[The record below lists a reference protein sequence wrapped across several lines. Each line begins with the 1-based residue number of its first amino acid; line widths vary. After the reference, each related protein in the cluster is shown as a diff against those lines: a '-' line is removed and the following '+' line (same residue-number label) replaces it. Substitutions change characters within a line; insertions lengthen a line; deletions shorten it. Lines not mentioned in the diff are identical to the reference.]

1 MSRRLSLSGL
11 SLRISQWILLKER
24 TIEEEEEPRNWNL
37 SRPKTLLPRIT
48 GSAAAYV
55 VVAEAGAADWAANEF
70 VTKVWTLQVA
80 HVLGKINIFEI

>member
-11 SLRISQWILLKER
+11 SLRISQWTLLKER
-24 TIEEEEEPRNWNL
+24 TIEEEEEEPRNWDL

-55 VVAEAGAADWAANEF
+55 VVAGAGAADWAVSEF

-80 HVLGKINIFEI
+80 HTLGKN

>member
-1 MSRRLSLSGL
+1 M
-11 SLRISQWILLKER
+11 
-24 TIEEEEEPRNWNL
+24 EEEEEAARSWDL

-55 VVAEAGAADWAANEF
+55 VVAEAEAADWAVSEF

-80 HVLGKINIFEI
+80 HVLGKINVFEI